1 MANNIEFLNAVRQV
15 ATQGY
20 KERIP
25 TATQTNL
32 KEVTEAIMKYPAN
45 KNEFVDTLTNKVA
58 QTKFMQKVYKNPYRF
73 FKKGSLPYG
82 ESIESI
88 FVDIIKGKSFN
99 ENFGDSEVSS
109 LIGAEKVTNVKVEY
123 YSENI
128 RNKYKLT
135 ISDMQLRKAFMSA
148 EGLQQLINKMMIAPL
163 NSVEYDEFLVT
174 KKLLGTI
181 KMSEVVISDY
191 DSLTEDKQ
199 ASKLTKTIKE
209 YVSKMGFLSN
219 KFNSQGVMTFSKPEE
234 MVIFVTPET
243 KANIDV
249 ELLSTAFNME
259 KAEVSGRMIEIDEF
273 LMQVLAQSG
282 ENASDTVGDTVV
294 DNNTLAI
301 IADENLIQMYDTL
314 NETESFRNADKL
326 ITNTF
331 VHRWSIAYGCGFANA
346 LKIRKVAT
354 PTG

>member
-1 MANNIEFLNAVRQV
+1 MASNIEFLNAVREV

-25 TATQTNL
+25 QATQTNL
-32 KEVTEAIMKYPAN
+32 KQVTQAIMEYPAN

-135 ISDMQLRKAFMSA
+135 ISDMQLRKAFMSS

-199 ASKLTKTIKE
+199 ATKLTKTIKE

-273 LMQVLAQSG
+273 LMQVLSATG
-282 ENASDTVGDTVV
+282 ENESQTVGDTVV

-354 PTG
+354 PTK

>member
-1 MANNIEFLNAVRQV
+1 MASNIEFLNAVREV

-25 TATQTNL
+25 VATQTNL
-32 KEVTEAIMKYPAN
+32 KKVTEAIMQYPAN

-181 KMSEVVISDY
+181 KMSEVVLTGY

-282 ENASDTVGDTVV
+282 ENTSDTVGDTVV
-294 DNNTLAI
+294 DTNTLAI

-354 PTG
+354 PGK